1 MRPDLETLNA
11 LALRAL
17 DELSMRMESFS
28 CTLTLLLQESLEQPG
43 KKPRP
48 GLLNPFRAEEP
59 LSWKEWLIPEL
70 CVKVLNEKD
79 KRQLTW
85 IDDKTGK
92 ELLVLSR
99 DELEV
104 ALEDF
109 EEMDG
114 E

>member
-1 MRPDLETLNA
+1 MKHSEKLGI

-17 DELSMRMESFS
+17 DEVSMNMDDFS
-28 CTLTLLLQESLEQPG
+28 CTLTLLLQESLEHPG
-43 KKPRP
+43 QKLPPR
-48 GLLNPFRAEEP
+48 LLNSFRAEEP
-59 LSWKEWLIPEL
+59 LAWKEWLIKEL
-70 CVKVLNEKD
+70 DIKVLYEKD

-92 ELLVLSR
+92 EFLVLIR

-109 EEMDG
+109 EEQDG

>member
-1 MRPDLETLNA
+1 MQKDEKLKM
-11 LALRAL
+11 LAMRAL
-17 DELSMRMESFS
+17 DEVSLHMDDFS
-28 CTLTLLLQESLEQPG
+28 CTLTLLLQESLEHPG
-43 KKPRP
+43 QKLPPR
-48 GLLNPFRAEEP
+48 LLNPFRAEEP
-59 LSWKEWLIPEL
+59 LAWKEWLIEEL
-70 CVKVLNEKD
+70 DVKVLNEKG
-79 KRQLTW
+79 KRQVAW

-92 ELLVLSR
+92 ELLVLQR